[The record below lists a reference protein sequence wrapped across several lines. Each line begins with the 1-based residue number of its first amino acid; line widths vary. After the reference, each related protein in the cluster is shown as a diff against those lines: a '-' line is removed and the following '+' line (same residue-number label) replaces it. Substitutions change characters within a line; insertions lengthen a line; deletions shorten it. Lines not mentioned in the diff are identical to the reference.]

1 MGAAGW
7 SNVRTKGAVTYPAG
21 HVAVSHVA
29 RRGRLALVET
39 RRALSESRISPMADP
54 PRGSM

>member
-7 SNVRTKGAVTYPAG
+7 SNPRTNGALTYPAG
-21 HVAVSHVA
+21 HVAVSHGA
-29 RRGRLALVET
+29 RHEWPGLAAIRCALV
-39 RRALSESRISPMADP
+39 ESRISPAADP